1 MAIINNFFK
10 NTEPIH
16 LLANANS
23 DKDYF
28 PLDLSIANVDL
39 ETINLENTTAVEAY
53 IEQQREFF
61 DSKIAFGGY
70 LEKRNLYQR
79 SAHFKNENSEER
91 NIHIGVDLWTQAGT
105 AVICPLDGCIHS
117 FKNNASI
124 GNYGPTIILKH
135 QLENNIF
142 YTLYGH
148 LSLESI
154 KDLKNGMPFKK
165 GQLLASL
172 GNSSENG
179 DYAPHLHFQIIK
191 NIEDY
196 DGDYPGVCSESDLD
210 FYQENCPDP
219 NLLLKYKKNEKT
231 DRNLKSN
238 CISRM

>member
-1 MAIINNFFK
+1 MTIIKNLFK

-28 PLDLSIANVDL
+28 PLDLSASNVDL
-39 ETINLENTTAVEAY
+39 EKINLENTTAVEAY
-53 IEQQREFF
+53 IQEQRELF

-79 SAHFKNENSEER
+79 STHFKNENSEER

-105 AVICPLDGCIHS
+105 AVICPLDGWIHS
-117 FKNNASI
+117 FKNNAAI
-124 GNYGPTIILKH
+124 GDYGPTIILKH
-135 QLENNIF
+135 QLENDTF

-148 LSLESI
+148 LALASI
-154 KDLKNGMPFKK
+154 KNLKNGMPFKK
-165 GQLLASL
+165 GQQLATL

-191 NIEDY
+191 NIADY

-210 FYQENCPDP
+210 FYLENCPDP
-219 NLLLKYKKNEKT
+219 NLLLKIKT
-231 DRNLKSN
+231 LK
-238 CISRM
+238 